1 MLFWND
7 SDLWNDART
16 YQILFLTLFLGV
28 GLGTRDWTLQPGMI
42 AVAIVTCVL
51 TQWVM
56 VAMSSQWAEIRSQ
69 EAEARKTAVSEQRS
83 ALSANPKLEIFPSGT
98 LREQNPKLHP
108 LSFILHPSFLT
119 SLPSALVTSLGL
131 SILVRADQYST
142 IVLACVAAIASKF
155 LIRVR
160 GKHVFNPGNFGIVA
174 ALTLTSDAWV
184 SPGQWGEEGWYAL
197 MFLSCGGLVVQRV
210 GRWDTTVAFLGSYA
224 MLEAIRNV
232 LLGWTWDVWAHR
244 LLSGSLLMFS
254 LFMITDPRTIPNA
267 RIGRLL
273 WAGAIALLTFFL
285 RNYLFLSTAVFWAL
299 FALAP
304 LSIAIDAVFPADR
317 FVWSNRAGEAE
328 EAEGAEE
335 AEKQAITTLVTQ
347 LS

>member
-1 MLFWND
+1 ML
-7 SDLWNDART
+7 LWNDART
-16 YQILFLTLFLGV
+16 YQILFLALFLMI

-42 AVAIVTCVL
+42 VVAIATCVI

-56 VAMSSQWAEIRSQ
+56 VANSSRQL
-69 EAEARKTAVSEQRS
+69 AVSRQQSKE
-83 ALSANPKLEIFPSGT
+83 ATFPS
-98 LREQNPKLHP
+98 
-108 LSFILHPSFLT
+108 LSFIFAPSFLS

-131 SILVRADQYST
+131 SILIRADHYST
-142 IVLACVAAIASKF
+142 MALACVAAIGSKF
-155 LIRVR
+155 LIRVQ
-160 GKHVFNPGNFGIVA
+160 GKHIFNPGNFGIVA
-174 ALTLTSDAWV
+174 ALMLTPDAWV

-197 MFLSCGGLVVQRV
+197 LFLSCGGLVLRRV

-224 MLEAIRNV
+224 VLEAIRNV

-244 LLSGSLLMFS
+244 LMSGSLLMFS

-273 WAGAIALLTFFL
+273 WAVAIALLTFFL

-304 LSIAIDAVFPADR
+304 LSILIDAVFPGDR
-317 FVWSNRAGEAE
+317 FVWSGGAADAE
-328 EAEGAEE
+328 EAEGVAET
-335 AEKQAITTLVTQ
+335 QAMTGLVTQ
-347 LS
+347 SS

>member
-1 MLFWND
+1 MLWH
-7 SDLWNDART
+7 DART
-16 YQILFLTLFLGV
+16 YQILFLALFLMI

-42 AVAIVTCVL
+42 AVAIATCVL

-56 VAMSSQWAEIRSQ
+56 VAVSGQGVKGRRQ
-69 EAEARKTAVSEQRS
+69 EAEGGGQEVEQGGESRGWGKFKAFS
-83 ALSANPKLEIFPSGT
+83 LY
-98 LREQNPKLHP
+98 P
-108 LSFILHPSFLT
+108 LAFSLHPSFLS

-131 SILVRADQYST
+131 SILVRADHYST
-142 IVLACVAAIASKF
+142 MVLACVAAIGSKF
-155 LIRVR
+155 LIRVQ
-160 GKHVFNPGNFGIVA
+160 GKHIFNPGNFGIVA
-174 ALTLTSDAWV
+174 ALMLTPDAWV

-197 MFLSCGGLVVQRV
+197 LFLSCGGLVLRRV

-224 MLEAIRNV
+224 VLEAIRNV

-244 LLSGSLLMFS
+244 LMSGSLLMFS

-273 WAGAIALLTFFL
+273 WAVAIALLTFFL

-304 LSIAIDAVFPADR
+304 LSILIDAVFPGDR
-317 FVWSNRAGEAE
+317 FVWSDGAGEAR
-328 EAEGAEE
+328 EAEEREMTA
-335 AEKQAITTLVTQ
+335 LVT
-347 LS
+347 

>member
-1 MLFWND
+1 ML
-7 SDLWNDART
+7 LWHDART
-16 YQILFLTLFLGV
+16 YQILFLALFLMI

-42 AVAIVTCVL
+42 AVAIATCVL

-56 VAMSSQWAEIRSQ
+56 VAVSGQGVKGRRQ
-69 EAEARKTAVSEQRS
+69 EAEGGGQEVEQGGESRGWGKFKAFS
-83 ALSANPKLEIFPSGT
+83 LY
-98 LREQNPKLHP
+98 P
-108 LSFILHPSFLT
+108 LAFSLHPSFLS

-131 SILVRADQYST
+131 SILVRADHYST
-142 IVLACVAAIASKF
+142 MVLACVAAIGSKF
-155 LIRVR
+155 LIRVQ
-160 GKHVFNPGNFGIVA
+160 GKHIFNPGNFGIVA
-174 ALTLTSDAWV
+174 ALMLTPDAWV

-197 MFLSCGGLVVQRV
+197 LFLSCGGLVLRRV

-224 MLEAIRNV
+224 VLEAIRNV

-244 LLSGSLLMFS
+244 LMSGSLLMFS

-273 WAGAIALLTFFL
+273 WAVAIALLTFFL

-304 LSIAIDAVFPADR
+304 LSILIDAVFPGDR
-317 FVWSNRAGEAE
+317 FVWSDGAGEAR
-328 EAEGAEE
+328 EAEEREMTA
-335 AEKQAITTLVTQ
+335 LVT
-347 LS
+347 

>member
-1 MLFWND
+1 ML
-7 SDLWNDART
+7 LWNDPRT
-16 YQILFLTLFLGV
+16 YQILFLALFLVV

-42 AVAIVTCVL
+42 AVAIATCV
-51 TQWVM
+51 TVQWVM
-56 VAMSSQWAEIRSQ
+56 VAVSQRAEGRRQ
-69 EAEARKTAVSEQRS
+69 KAEGDS
-83 ALSANPKLEIFPSGT
+83 T
-98 LREQNPKLHP
+98 LYP
-108 LSFILHPSFLT
+108 LSFILYPSFLS

-131 SILVRADQYST
+131 SILVRADHYST
-142 IVLACVAAIASKF
+142 IVLACVAAIGSKF
-155 LIRVR
+155 LIRIS
-160 GKHVFNPGNFGIVA
+160 GKHIFNPGNFGIVA

-197 MFLSCGGLVVQRV
+197 MFLSCGGLVLRRV
-210 GRWDTTVAFLGSYA
+210 GRWDTTIAFLGSYA
-224 MLEAIRNV
+224 VLEAIRNV

-244 LLSGSLLMFS
+244 LMSGSLLMFS

-304 LSIAIDAVFPADR
+304 LSILIDAVFPGDR
-317 FVWSNRAGEAE
+317 FAWSDSLGKRKAEEVGEAE
-328 EAEGAEE
+328 EQEMTA
-335 AEKQAITTLVTQ
+335 LVTPI
-347 LS
+347 S

>member
-7 SDLWNDART
+7 DRLWNDART
-16 YQILFLTLFLGV
+16 YQILFLGLFLLV
-28 GLGTRDWTLQPGMI
+28 GLGTRDWSLKPGMI
-42 AVAIVTCVL
+42 AVAIATCVT

-56 VAMSSQWAEIRSQ
+56 VVISGQLSAVSGQ
-69 EAEARKTAVSEQRS
+69 EAEGRRQGAEGRTDSSLKTSS
-83 ALSANPKLEIFPSGT
+83 FIPHPSSFS
-98 LREQNPKLHP
+98 LHP
-108 LSFILHPSFLT
+108 FFLS

-131 SILVRADQYST
+131 SILVRADHYST
-142 IVLACVAAIASKF
+142 MVLACAVAIASKF

-174 ALTLTSDAWV
+174 ALLLTPDAWV

-197 MFLSCGGLVVQRV
+197 MFLSCGGLVVGRV

-224 MLEAIRNV
+224 LLEAIRNV

-244 LLSGSLLMFS
+244 LMSGSLLMFS

-267 RIGRLL
+267 RIGRVL
-273 WAGAIALLTFFL
+273 WAIAIALLTFFL
-285 RNYLFLSTAVFWAL
+285 RNYLFISTAVFWAL

-304 LSIAIDAVFPADR
+304 LSILIDALFPADR
-317 FVWSNRAGEAE
+317 FVWSSRAEGVEGTEEAGEAR
-328 EAEGAEE
+328 
-335 AEKQAITTLVTQ
+335 EKEMTVLVT
-347 LS
+347 

>member
-1 MLFWND
+1 ML
-7 SDLWNDART
+7 LWNDART
-16 YQILFLTLFLGV
+16 DQILFLALFLVV

-42 AVAIVTCVL
+42 VVAIATCVT
-51 TQWVM
+51 TQWAM
-56 VAMSSQWAEIRSQ
+56 VAASGQRSAVSLQLSGARSQ
-69 EAEARKTAVSEQRS
+69 EPEVRS
-83 ALSANPKLEIFPSGT
+83 QELEGNSTF
-98 LREQNPKLHP
+98 HP
-108 LSFILHPSFLT
+108 LSFIFHPSFLS

-131 SILVRADQYST
+131 SILVRADHLST
-142 IVLACVAAIASKF
+142 MVLACVAAIASKF

-160 GKHVFNPGNFGIVA
+160 GKHIFNPGNFGIVA
-174 ALTLTSDAWV
+174 ALTLTPDAWV

-197 MFLSCGGLVVQRV
+197 MFLSCGGLVVRRV

-224 MLEAIRNV
+224 VLEAVRNV

-244 LLSGSLLMFS
+244 LMSGSLLMFS

-273 WAGAIALLTFFL
+273 WAVAIALLTFFL

-304 LSIAIDAVFPADR
+304 LSILIDAVFPADR
-317 FVWSNRAGEAE
+317 FVWSDSLGKREAEEVGEAE
-328 EAEGAEE
+328 EQEMTA
-335 AEKQAITTLVTQ
+335 LVTQ
-347 LS
+347 VS

>member
-1 MLFWND
+1 MLLWKANR
-7 SDLWNDART
+7 LWNDART
-16 YQILFLTLFLGV
+16 YQILFLGLFLAV

-42 AVAIVTCVL
+42 AVAIATCV
-51 TQWVM
+51 TMQWVM
-56 VAMSSQWAEIRSQ
+56 VA
-69 EAEARKTAVSEQRS
+69 VSHQRS
-83 ALSANPKLEIFPSGT
+83 ALSVQEAEGRRQRAEGSTDSALKTSSFI
-98 LREQNPKLHP
+98 LHP
-108 LSFILHPSFLT
+108 LSFILSSSFLS

-131 SILVRADQYST
+131 SILIRADHYST
-142 IVLACVAAIASKF
+142 MVLACVAAIASKF

-197 MFLSCGGLVVQRV
+197 MFLSCGGLVVGQV
-210 GRWDTTVAFLGSYA
+210 GRWDTTIAFLGSYA
-224 MLEAIRNV
+224 MLEAIRNL

-244 LLSGSLLMFS
+244 LMSGSLLMFS

-267 RIGRLL
+267 RIGRVL
-273 WAGAIALLTFFL
+273 WAVAIALLTFFL
-285 RNYLFLSTAVFWAL
+285 RNYLFISTAVFWAL

-304 LSIAIDAVFPADR
+304 LSILIDAVFPADR
-317 FVWSNRAGEAE
+317 FVWRSGAGGAGTAG

-335 AEKQAITTLVTQ
+335 QAMTALVT
-347 LS
+347 

>member
-1 MLFWND
+1 MLVWND
-7 SDLWNDART
+7 DRLWSDART
-16 YQILFLTLFLGV
+16 YQILFLGLFLVV

-42 AVAIVTCVL
+42 AVAIATCVTMQGL
-51 TQWVM
+51 M
-56 VAMSSQWAEIRSQ
+56 VAVSGQWSVIRSQ
-69 EAEARKTAVSEQRS
+69 KPELTQNSELKTQNFYPLPFRLLPS
-83 ALSANPKLEIFPSGT
+83 ALLPPSAF
-98 LREQNPKLHP
+98 
-108 LSFILHPSFLT
+108 LS

-131 SILVRADQYST
+131 SILVRADHYST
-142 IVLACVAAIASKF
+142 MVLACVAAIASKF

-174 ALTLTSDAWV
+174 ALTLTPDAWV

-197 MFLSCGGLVVQRV
+197 MFLTCGGLVLRRV
-210 GRWDTTVAFLGSYA
+210 GRWDTTIAFLGSYA
-224 MLEAIRNV
+224 VLEAIRNV

-244 LLSGSLLMFS
+244 LMSGSLLMFS

-273 WAGAIALLTFFL
+273 WAVAIALLTFFL

-304 LSIAIDAVFPADR
+304 LSILIDAVFPGDR
-317 FVWSNRAGEAE
+317 FVWSDSFGKREAGEVGEAE
-328 EAEGAEE
+328 EQEMTA
-335 AEKQAITTLVTQ
+335 LVTQ
-347 LS
+347 IS

>member
-1 MLFWND
+1 ML
-7 SDLWNDART
+7 LWHDART
-16 YQILFLTLFLGV
+16 YQILFLALFLII
-28 GLGTRDWTLQPGMI
+28 GLGTRDWTLQPSMI
-42 AVAIVTCVL
+42 AVAIATCVL

-56 VAMSSQWAEIRSQ
+56 VAVSGQAAEGRRQ
-69 EAEARKTAVSEQRS
+69 EAEKEKGGES
-83 ALSANPKLEIFPSGT
+83 
-98 LREQNPKLHP
+98 REWLKFKAFSLHP
-108 LSFILHPSFLT
+108 ASFSLYASSLILFPSFLS

-131 SILVRADQYST
+131 SILVRADHYST
-142 IVLACVAAIASKF
+142 IILACVAAIGSKF

-160 GKHVFNPGNFGIVA
+160 GKHIFNPGNFGIVA
-174 ALTLTSDAWV
+174 ALMLTPDAWV

-197 MFLSCGGLVVQRV
+197 LFLSCGGLVLRRV

-224 MLEAIRNV
+224 VLEAVRNV

-244 LLSGSLLMFS
+244 LMSGSLLMFS

-273 WAGAIALLTFFL
+273 WAVAIALLTFFL

-304 LSIAIDAVFPADR
+304 LSILIDAVFPGDR
-317 FVWSNRAGEAE
+317 FVWSDRGLERAAEKEGEAE
-328 EAEGAEE
+328 GQELTA
-335 AEKQAITTLVTQ
+335 LVTQ
-347 LS
+347 NS